1 MSDESAPEFD
11 FIPEPTGFQRPTH
24 AWRQRW
30 SEMTAPPSFLCHH
43 CRQILSTSRIL
54 LCPPSSHK
62 KTDHEVF
69 PHYESFNLLRD
80 SALRGCHLCSL
91 AWLSQSSSMPTVGQE
106 AQRPPLTQIPGQ
118 RVHVN
123 IRAYDQSKFRESEE
137 PYFTFRW
144 NFGCYSGHP
153 SNDPRVYQVPR
164 LTPKARG
171 KFDDEQ
177 LNQRMIPRSK
187 STGSDDS
194 FLLASWWLHSCLQN
208 HEETGC

>member
-91 AWLSQSSSMPTVGQE
+91 AWLSQSSSMPTVGDSWSPKLGIVQPSLGTV
-106 AQRPPLTQIPGQ
+106 AFSSKCLALGPSLSFPRTSLFPSDPLS
-118 RVHVN
+118 RS
-123 IRAYDQSKFRESEE
+123 QSR
-137 PYFTFRW
+137 Y
-144 NFGCYSGHP
+144 G
-153 SNDPRVYQVPR
+153 R
-164 LTPKARG
+164 L
-171 KFDDEQ
+171 
-177 LNQRMIPRSK
+177 I
-187 STGSDDS
+187 
-194 FLLASWWLHSCLQN
+194 CLP
-208 HEETGC
+208 